1 MLCSDSVRSF
11 VRKLVFVWLL
21 WNLRIEKGSKDWNLM
36 CYVPFCLF
44 ICLVLF
50 WFLENE
56 NSSRLRIIFVCNWL
70 DEAVVFCFCFC
81 FCFCFLI
88 FLFYSLPNSRSLC
101 FRDLSFS
108 LLWIN

>member
-56 NSSRLRIIFVCNWL
+56 NSSRLRIIFLCNWL
-70 DEAVVFCFCFC
+70 DEAVAFLFCFINCQIAEVC
-81 FCFCFLI
+81 DSNI
-88 FLFYSLPNSRSLC
+88 NHYH
-101 FRDLSFS
+101 SFGFTS
-108 LLWIN
+108 D

>member
-56 NSSRLRIIFVCNWL
+56 NSSGLRIIFLCNWL
-70 DEAVVFCFCFC
+70 EEAVVFFFFCFTHC
-81 FCFCFLI
+81 QIAEVCVSEIYRFH
-88 FLFYSLPNSRSLC
+88 
-101 FRDLSFS
+101 SFGLTS
-108 LLWIN
+108 KWNIKV

>member
-44 ICLVLF
+44 ICHVLF

-56 NSSRLRIIFVCNWL
+56 NSSGLRIIFLCNWL
-70 DEAVVFCFCFC
+70 DEAVFFF
-81 FCFCFLI
+81 FFLVGFTRCQI
-88 FLFYSLPNSRSLC
+88 AEVCVSKINRFH
-101 FRDLSFS
+101 SFGLTS
-108 LLWIN
+108 KWNIKF

>member
-56 NSSRLRIIFVCNWL
+56 NSSGLRIIFLCNWL
-70 DEAVVFCFCFC
+70 EEAVVFFF
-81 FCFCFLI
+81 FFFFFFFFVFFV
-88 FLFYSLPNSRSLC
+88 FLF
-101 FRDLSFS
+101 FFFFV
-108 LLWIN
+108 LLTAK